1 MVSLCG
7 VGREGHVNPP
17 VGLKE
22 KSTQQTDAEM
32 HVGSLGCEGAVSSAS
47 KHMAACRESAL
58 NTAYSQLSH
67 SSIDSGLA
75 ANISGNK
82 YSLEVQSR

>member
-1 MVSLCG
+1 MALPAAALCFLTEGNKTQLISKLVVSLCG

-32 HVGSLGCEGAVSSAS
+32 HVGSLGCEGASM
-47 KHMAACRESAL
+47 HMAACRESAL
-58 NTAYSQLSH
+58 NTLHIH
-67 SSIDSGLA
+67 S
-75 ANISGNK
+75 
-82 YSLEVQSR
+82 EVTPL